1 MSEIAPVF
9 IGIDT
14 SNYTT
19 SLAVA
24 DIDGRVIANIKRLLP
39 VAAGERGLRQSDAV
53 FAHVKNL
60 PELLTRLGEAVD
72 GKNVVAV
79 GCSTSPR
86 DAEDSYMPC
95 FLVGRDVGYG
105 MAAVSSAPIY
115 EFSHQSGHIMA
126 ALYSANA
133 VSLLE
138 GERFA
143 AFHVSGGT
151 TEILLV
157 DPKKDSFEVTL
168 AGGTADLNF
177 GQAIDRAGVMMGLSF
192 PCGAEMERIALLQK
206 EKPVKFKIS
215 VKGLEC
221 NVSGLENQ
229 ANELYKN
236 TKNKALVCSS
246 VFDFVGRNLIK
257 LTENLTEKFG
267 DISIVYSGGVMSNSI
282 IKDML
287 SARKN
292 TFFAQPEFSSDNACG
307 TALLCRMKHLSM
319 VDGENNGSV

>member
-1 MSEIAPVF
+1 MSITAPVF
-9 IGIDT
+9 VGIDT

-19 SLAVA
+19 SLALA
-24 DIDGRVIANIKRLLP
+24 DMDGRIIANIKQLLP
-39 VAAGERGLRQSDAV
+39 VEAGARGLRQSDAV

-60 PELLTRLGEAVD
+60 PGLLARLGEAVAE
-72 GKNVVAV
+72 KQVAAV
-79 GCSTSPR
+79 GCSVSPR

-95 FLVGRDVGYG
+95 FLVGKDVAYG
-105 MAAVSSAPIY
+105 MAAVSGAPIY
-115 EFSHQSGHIMA
+115 EFSHQRGHIMA

-133 VSLLE
+133 TSLLD
-138 GERFA
+138 GETFA

-157 DPKKDSFEVTL
+157 TPERDTFKVSLV
-168 AGGTADLNF
+168 GGTCDLNF

-192 PCGAEMERIALLQK
+192 PCGAEMEKIALLEN

-221 NVSGLENQ
+221 NASGLENQ
-229 ANELYKN
+229 AKELYKS
-236 TKNKALVCSS
+236 TLNKALVCSS
-246 VFDFVGRNLIK
+246 VFDFVGRSLIK

-267 DISIVYSGGVMSNSI
+267 EMPIVYSGGVMSNSI
-282 IKDML
+282 IQNML

-292 TFFAQPEFSSDNACG
+292 TFFAQPEFSSDNAAG

-319 VDGENNGSV
+319 IDGENNGSV